1 MKKLTLC
8 IAVLFIASAVML
20 LVAGC
25 SETGSSHPNVPV
37 AQSMNFVGDS
47 STKTYHMPTCKKC
60 PHNADTVPLDS
71 PLSATRS
78 GFKPCKKC
86 HPPTN

>member
-1 MKKLTLC
+1 MKRLTLC
-8 IAVLFIASAVML
+8 ITFLFIASAVML

-25 SETGSSHPNVPV
+25 NESSSTPSNVPV
-37 AQSMNFVGDS
+37 AQSMNFIGDN

-60 PHNADTVPLDS
+60 PHEADVVPLDS